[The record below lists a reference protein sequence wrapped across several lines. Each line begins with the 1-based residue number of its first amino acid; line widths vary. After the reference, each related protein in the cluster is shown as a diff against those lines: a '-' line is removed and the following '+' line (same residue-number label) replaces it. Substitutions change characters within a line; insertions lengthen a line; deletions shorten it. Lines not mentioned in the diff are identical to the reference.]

1 MNNNLLAFLEQAG
14 SGCISGQVVEWPQLV
29 PACRMGADAV
39 RSVEELGYE
48 LCRIKARL
56 QVLRNSMSLHQWHEF
71 ERENPGAENWFD
83 EDGVPL

>member
-14 SGCISGQVVEWPQLV
+14 SGGISGQVVEWPQLK

-39 RSVEELGYE
+39 RSVEELGYA
-48 LCRIKARL
+48 LCRTKARL
-56 QVLRNSMSLHQWHEF
+56 QVLRESMSLRQWQEF

-83 EDGVPL
+83 KDGVPR